1 MAKITLD
8 QIKEEVAQDGW
19 KVLSLEYKNLE
30 TEMTFECSNGHQV
43 FAPWKRL
50 RTRRD
55 CPLCKEVTFQ

>member
-30 TEMTFECSNGHQV
+30 TEMTFECSNGH
-43 FAPWKRL
+43 
-50 RTRRD
+50 
-55 CPLCKEVTFQ
+55 